1 MAHVASMGYIL
12 TSGSVLPFDGDLVV
26 TAFSVNIL
34 FVVRAS
40 FLWADRCNGR
50 CANIGS
56 VSLRPDSFSTVVR
69 DALNSE
75 RVGSA

>member
-1 MAHVASMGYIL
+1 
-12 TSGSVLPFDGDLVV
+12 VLPFDDDLVV
-26 TAFSVNIL
+26 TALTVRIKH
-34 FVVRAS
+34 VGRAS

-56 VSLRPDSFSTVVR
+56 VSKRPVSFSTVIR

-75 RVGSA
+75 GVGSA

>member
-1 MAHVASMGYIL
+1 
-12 TSGSVLPFDGDLVV
+12 VLPFDDDLVV
-26 TAFSVNIL
+26 TAFTVSIL
-34 FVVRAS
+34 LVVRAS
-40 FLWADRCNGR
+40 FLWADRFNGS

-56 VSLRPDSFSTVVR
+56 VSKRPVSFSTVIR